1 MRNYTLCARLTQM
14 REINMETT
22 IKYALQEKYV
32 EGFNDAKEMIARQ
45 IESGCISD
53 AGDQIIVCEHCK
65 NSANIA
71 RGKYGNI

>member
-1 MRNYTLCARLTQM
+1 
-14 REINMETT
+14 MEAT

>member
-1 MRNYTLCARLTQM
+1 MIAQM
-14 REINMETT
+14 REITMETT

-45 IESGCISD
+45 IESGCIAD
-53 AGDQIIVCEHCK
+53 TGDQIIVCEHCK